1 MGPIIL
7 TLFISGIGNI
17 VLLLL
22 LWSLD
27 TKYQD
32 LLWSLDTKYQDED
45 HEKFLKVFSPE
56 VRKSI
61 KECSDFIKDIER
73 K

>member
-17 VLLLL
+17 VLLL
-22 LWSLD
+22 
-27 TKYQD
+27 